1 MRYRVVVYQVMDAY
15 VCMLTEYS
23 PNDEFT
29 QLARVLYTIPFED
42 IKVHDLMHVL
52 EGLWREVA
60 QTTP

>member
-1 MRYRVVVYQVMDAY
+1 MDAY